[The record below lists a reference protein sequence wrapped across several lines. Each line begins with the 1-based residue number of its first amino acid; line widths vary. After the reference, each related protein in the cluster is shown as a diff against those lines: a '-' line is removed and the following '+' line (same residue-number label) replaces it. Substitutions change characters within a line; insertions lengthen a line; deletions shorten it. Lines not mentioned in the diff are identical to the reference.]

1 MNRKPETGS
10 KRPGKSAPAGGS
22 GVTAA
27 KSGPS
32 DPLERYR
39 AKRSAARTP
48 EPFGATGDADASRQ
62 RLFVIQKHAA
72 RRTHHDLRLAWGGT
86 LRSWAV
92 PNGPSA
98 HPAERRPAGHLAD
111 P

>member
-48 EPFGATGDADASRQ
+48 EPFGATGDADASRP
-62 RLFVIQKHAA
+62 RLFLIQKHAA
-72 RRTHHDLRLAWGGT
+72 RRPHHDPSLEWWGT
-86 LRSWAV
+86 LWSCAV
-92 PNGPSA
+92 PNGPPPD
-98 HPAERRPAGHLAD
+98 PARR
-111 P
+111 